1 MLMQRPRG
9 TVRQCRHASAVVEM
23 ALVVPFIA
31 FMFIVAVDYCR
42 VFYCT
47 QVLQN
52 CAYVGSLYASGTVR
66 ADSATGRA
74 AAAQQA
80 ALAEGACLS
89 PPLQQENVAVSFSG
103 NTTTVTVQYEFQT
116 LTSLLG
122 DSGKLLVTRTITAQV
137 APAPGQGNWSL

>member
-1 MLMQRPRG
+1 
-9 TVRQCRHASAVVEM
+9 
-23 ALVVPFIA
+23 
-31 FMFIVAVDYCR
+31 MFIVAVDYCR

-52 CAYVGSLYASGTVR
+52 CAYVASLYASGTVR
-66 ADSATGRA
+66 ADSATGKA

-80 ALAEGACLS
+80 AVAEGACLS

-103 NTTTVTVQYEFQT
+103 NTATVTVRYEFQT

-122 DSGKLLVTRTITAQV
+122 DSGNVLVSRSVAAQM
-137 APAPGQGNWSL
+137 APAPGQGNWNW